1 MAQSRM
7 KTVDSWYWPEVEENP
22 NDGKSKSGYEKHEKV
37 IVAVVDVADKR
48 SMMDVDGL
56 IVLVVLTAGVGARH
70 HYQTCLIM
78 RTLYRRAT
86 TGWPSTTTAH
96 PREAD
101 TQSGEWWWDGESS

>member
-1 MAQSRM
+1 M
-7 KTVDSWYWPEVEENP
+7 
-22 NDGKSKSGYEKHEKV
+22 
-37 IVAVVDVADKR
+37 AVVDEADKR

-86 TGWPSTTTAH
+86 TG
-96 PREAD
+96 
-101 TQSGEWWWDGESS
+101 